1 MLDLG
6 VTARDERKCR
16 RWEAEI
22 EEIGVERRSART
34 MVELGLYPTMR
45 GTCVRACVRSAWLE
59 HNQGPACAEAERVPD
74 DEQGTKR
81 GGPPADWV
89 A

>member
-1 MLDLG
+1 MSALG
-6 VTARDERKCR
+6 GGDRGDRSREKECPHNG
-16 RWEAEI
+16 
-22 EEIGVERRSART
+22 GVRFIPDYE
-34 MVELGLYPTMR
+34 GD
-45 GTCVRACVRSAWLE
+45 VRACVRSAWLE